1 MTLVS
6 RLPAFVMLVLASAL
20 WSGAVVQGWRV
31 SRVASYS
38 PDAFIRTDA
47 IDGDVIGDVTPAP
60 LPANLLPWG
69 GGDVARQ
76 LARQR
81 LDRPIDQ
88 PELLGT
94 WLESS
99 LRERPLYAPTWLD
112 QAELLAASGDRAGA
126 LRSIQIA
133 RALWPERAMLLR
145 RASWLQV
152 RLAPPDVALVG
163 LLDYWAVAPADGL
176 RTLAL
181 ARRLEQNP
189 EVLVEAAM
197 PVWQRGLNEPLVY
210 QAGLMDLARRA
221 GDTALAQA
229 LWNRLDDASR
239 AQETLLFPY
248 LQILVAHERYRDA
261 DAVWEQALGAPPGL
275 ANGRFEEPMVPLGTD
290 FRPGWATPG
299 WRYQPVGEGF
309 KIALETR
316 SSDAEP
322 PTLRID
328 FLGTHN
334 VNFTHLSQVIRVH
347 PGQTYRLSGYWSGEA
362 LTTRS
367 GVFIELYTLEATPAV
382 RVQSPPRWGTWAREP
397 FDLEIQIPENAL
409 LIAMRVRR
417 TATKALDHLLSGTVR
432 LDTLELV
439 PVAPQ

>member
-1 MTLVS
+1 MTRVS
-6 RLPAFVMLVLASAL
+6 RLFAFATLVLACVAWSA
-20 WSGAVVQGWRV
+20 AVTQGWRV
-31 SRVASYS
+31 SRIATQF
-38 PDAFIRTDA
+38 PDGVLRGDA
-47 IDGDVIGDVTPAP
+47 PSDDAPAP
-60 LPANLLPWG
+60 LPAHLLPLG

-76 LARQR
+76 WVRQR

-88 PELLGT
+88 PELLGS
-94 WLESS
+94 WLENS

-112 QAELLAASGDRAGA
+112 QAELFAASGDGAGA
-126 LRSIQIA
+126 LRKIQIA

-152 RLAPPDVALVG
+152 RLAPPDVALAG
-163 LLDYWAVAPADGL
+163 LLDYWAVAPTDGL

-221 GDTALAQA
+221 GDMALAQA
-229 LWNRLDDASR
+229 LWSRLDDASR

-248 LQILVAHERYRDA
+248 LQTLVALGRYQEA
-261 DAVWEQALGAPPGL
+261 DAVWEQALGAPTGL
-275 ANGRFEEPMVPLGTD
+275 VNGNFEEPLVPLGPD

-322 PTLRID
+322 RTLRID

-347 PGQTYRLSGYWSGEA
+347 PGQIYRLSGYWSGDGI
-362 LTTRS
+362 TTRS
-367 GVFIELYTLEATPAV
+367 GVFIELYTLDGTPAV
-382 RVQSPPRWGTWAREP
+382 RVQTPPRWGTWAREP
-397 FDLEIQIPENAL
+397 FDLEVQIPDNAL
-409 LIAMRVRR
+409 RMAMGVRR
-417 TATKALDHLLSGTVR
+417 ARTQALDHLLSGTVR
-432 LDTLELV
+432 LDTLELA
-439 PVAPQ
+439 PVAPPP